1 MANLI
6 VVIDDDLDVR
16 IILCDRLRMQGYEVT
31 TAHSGRQALELLSE
45 LEAQDVAGIILDLDM
60 PGLNGLQV
68 LREVQR
74 RYSSIPVIVTTQEAD
89 PKKIDRARQ
98 EGARDAVIKPI
109 DLEVLQEKC
118 LQWFQHG

>member
-45 LEAQDVAGIILDLDM
+45 LEGQDVAGIILDLDM
-60 PGLNGLQV
+60 PAVDGLQF
-68 LREVQR
+68 LRELRR
-74 RYSSIPVIVTTQEAD
+74 RYSSIPVIVTTEEAD

-109 DLEVLQEKC
+109 DLDALRQKC
-118 LQWFQHG
+118 LRLFQP